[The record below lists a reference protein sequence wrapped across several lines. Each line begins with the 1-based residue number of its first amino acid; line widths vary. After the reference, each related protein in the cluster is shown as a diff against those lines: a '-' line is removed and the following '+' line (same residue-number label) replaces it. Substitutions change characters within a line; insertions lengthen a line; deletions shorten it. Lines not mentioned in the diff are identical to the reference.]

1 MRPTFALVGNPNVG
15 KTALFNAL
23 TGLTQTTGNYPG
35 VTVER
40 KEGYFVH
47 RGQAVSVLD
56 LPGCYSLAARSPD
69 EMIVADVLMDLQP
82 GAPPIFGIIAVVDAS
97 NLERNL
103 YFVSQIIEL
112 NKPMVLALNM
122 MDIAQ
127 RRGIRIDTEKLEEK
141 LGIPVVPVCAHKK
154 QGVDEL
160 KEQIVALIENP
171 RKPRV
176 SRVIPD
182 EQYEAAKKLACE
194 LAAASAQLKRDIPPQ
209 EVFRILVDE
218 EGYAERRIIRTLGKS
233 FRQTLHQYR
242 QLAQKN
248 GVPLA
253 TQEAKSRYYWVRSL
267 LEDAVER
274 PAQRSLTWTDRL
286 DAVLTHRLFGTLVF
300 LGVILFVFQ
309 LLYSWSSPFMDA
321 IDAACGYGA
330 WLVRRTLG
338 GSMLGSLVADGVI
351 GGVGSVLVFIPQIAF
366 LSLFIAFLQDCGY
379 MARAAF
385 LMDKL
390 LSWCGLSGQAFI
402 PMLTSFACAIPGI
415 MATRTIDHRRDR
427 LMTILIAP
435 LMSCSARLPVYVLMI
450 AGFIPARAFLGGWLN
465 LQGLV
470 LFSMYVLGVVTAV
483 CVAFVLKSTIFRG
496 EKTPFLLE
504 MPSYK
509 VPQLRTVL
517 LKVYF
522 EVKEFVVRA
531 GTLILAVSIVIWA
544 AAYFPHAKEITE
556 HYAKERAKVESADL
570 PQSQKQEQI
579 HALEI
584 AEQGEYL
591 RQSFL
596 GRLGH
601 MLEPIFVPLGW
612 DWRIGTAALA
622 SFPAREVVIATLGT
636 LFNMEVSA
644 DEEPAGL
651 VQTLQEAK
659 RTDGT
664 PLFTPPVALS
674 LMVFF
679 ALCCQCVA
687 TLSIIYR
694 ETHQWRWPIF
704 TFTYMTA
711 LAYLAGTAVY
721 QVGHRLGL

>member
-1 MRPTFALVGNPNVG
+1 
-15 KTALFNAL
+15 
-23 TGLTQTTGNYPG
+23 
-35 VTVER
+35 
-40 KEGYFVH
+40 
-47 RGQAVSVLD
+47 
-56 LPGCYSLAARSPD
+56 
-69 EMIVADVLMDLQP
+69 
-82 GAPPIFGIIAVVDAS
+82 
-97 NLERNL
+97 
-103 YFVSQIIEL
+103 
-112 NKPMVLALNM
+112 
-122 MDIAQ
+122 
-127 RRGIRIDTEKLEEK
+127 
-141 LGIPVVPVCAHKK
+141 
-154 QGVDEL
+154 
-160 KEQIVALIENP
+160 
-171 RKPRV
+171 
-176 SRVIPD
+176 
-182 EQYEAAKKLACE
+182 
-194 LAAASAQLKRDIPPQ
+194 
-209 EVFRILVDE
+209 
-218 EGYAERRIIRTLGKS
+218 
-233 FRQTLHQYR
+233 
-242 QLAQKN
+242 
-248 GVPLA
+248 
-253 TQEAKSRYYWVRSL
+253 
-267 LEDAVER
+267 
-274 PAQRSLTWTDRL
+274 
-286 DAVLTHRLFGTLVF
+286 
-300 LGVILFVFQ
+300 
-309 LLYSWSSPFMDA
+309 
-321 IDAACGYGA
+321 
-330 WLVRRTLG
+330 
-338 GSMLGSLVADGVI
+338 
-351 GGVGSVLVFIPQIAF
+351 
-366 LSLFIAFLQDCGY
+366 
-379 MARAAF
+379 
-385 LMDKL
+385 
-390 LSWCGLSGQAFI
+390 
-402 PMLTSFACAIPGI
+402 
-415 MATRTIDHRRDR
+415 
-427 LMTILIAP
+427 
-435 LMSCSARLPVYVLMI
+435 MSCSARLPVYVLMI

-556 HYAKERAKVESADL
+556 HYAKERAKVEAADL

-664 PLFTPPVALS
+664 PLFTPAVALS